1 MADLKEH
8 HVKLCFK
15 QGINDME
22 TFKMLKVAFREQKM
36 GKTQVNEWFFKFK
49 SGTTSAEEAKHAGNV
64 SRKTKENAD

>member
-1 MADLKEH
+1 MLWKLKILE
-8 HVKLCFK
+8 
-15 QGINDME
+15 
-22 TFKMLKVAFREQKM
+22 VAFREQKM